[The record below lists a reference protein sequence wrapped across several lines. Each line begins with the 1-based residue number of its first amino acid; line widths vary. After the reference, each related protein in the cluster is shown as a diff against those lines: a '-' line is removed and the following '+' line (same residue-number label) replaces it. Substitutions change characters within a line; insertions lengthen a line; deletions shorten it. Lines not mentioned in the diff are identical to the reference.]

1 MSKIMISYSRANE
14 SVARD
19 IERDLD
25 KGGYSV
31 WRDTSSIPGSA
42 EWDIAIQKA
51 IDACEVVVA
60 IVSITSLES
69 RWVRRELV
77 YADGQN
83 KRILPLLLE
92 RVNLPPL
99 LVTTNYI
106 DFTGSYSTALFQLL
120 EQLPKLLDGGE
131 SPTPEAEKR
140 VSGMSLRD
148 LRRVLVN
155 TYGTDS

>member
-25 KGGYSV
+25 KAGYSV

-60 IVSITSLES
+60 IVSSSSLES

-83 KRILPLLLE
+83 KRILPLLFE
-92 RVNLPPL
+92 RINLPPL

-106 DFTGSYSTALFQLL
+106 DFTSSYSTALIQLL
-120 EQLPKLLDGGE
+120 EQLPKLLVGGE
-131 SPTPEAEKR
+131 PPMPEVEKR
-140 VSGMSLRD
+140 VSGMSLRE
-148 LRRVLVN
+148 LRRTLVN